1 MRDAFIVLA
10 WFKGGGPNQKSA
22 SSPKRI
28 VGMMTSFFL
37 WEFPRPPSGR
47 LLGVDLLVAV
57 LKACSVSERL
67 NLDCVYRPA
76 WEQWATLC

>member
-1 MRDAFIVLA
+1 MIKQHFQSSASGFSDVRDAFIVLA
-10 WFKGGGPNQKSA
+10 WFKGGGPNQKPA

-57 LKACSVSERL
+57 LKACSVK
-67 NLDCVYRPA
+67 
-76 WEQWATLC
+76 